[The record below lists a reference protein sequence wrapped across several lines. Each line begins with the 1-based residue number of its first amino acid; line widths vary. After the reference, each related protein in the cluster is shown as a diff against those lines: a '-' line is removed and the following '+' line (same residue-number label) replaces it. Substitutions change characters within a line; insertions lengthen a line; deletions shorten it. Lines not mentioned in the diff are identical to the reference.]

1 MPTRYNLTAIPSPAP
16 HVPLGGR
23 YSTLAGLINRKLQR
37 WHQSCCEGVDRW
49 QRRRRMYE
57 WSRVSIMARRMCK
70 PHLVLPKTC
79 CCCLLVLPLLAQ
91 HFKEHFEFLTVPG
104 ILLPQAFS
112 TCRTARPSSAA
123 ALPTYKDFLVL
134 ALHLLFP
141 VDLQVLPRPPTLC
154 TTTNSTQY
162 FMEFVPQYPSHSRRQ
177 ADRLPD
183 HFCMQPHH
191 VPHPTTTDNPP
202 DSKRPLLSFS

>member
-1 MPTRYNLTAIPSPAP
+1 MAP
-16 HVPLGGR
+16 VL
-23 YSTLAGLINRKLQR
+23 L
-37 WHQSCCEGVDRW
+37 
-49 QRRRRMYE
+49 RRRRMYE
-57 WSRVSIMARRMCK
+57 WLRTSMARRMSK
-70 PHLVLPKTC
+70 PSISVVRWTC
-79 CCCLLVLPLLAQ
+79 CCCLLMLPFLTH
-91 HFKEHFEFLTVPG
+91 HFKEHFLTVPR
-104 ILLPQAFS
+104 ILLPQAS
-112 TCRTARPSSAA
+112 RTCRTARPSSAA

-141 VDLQVLPRPPTLC
+141 VDLQVPPRPPTLC
-154 TTTNSTQY
+154 SITNSTQY